1 MSTVPGLVIVREPC
15 VRESWAI
22 IHVPAPRTIP
32 DPDDRAVILDLAGHA
47 TAELAVEALAPLL
60 NWTLSPTQLASEADI
75 LVYPQ
80 PAVERIAA
88 QYGGVTLG
96 SQAVYVW

>member
-1 MSTVPGLVIVREPC
+1 MIPGLVIDREPC
-15 VRESWAI
+15 ARESWCI
-22 IHVPAPRTIP
+22 LHAPSG
-32 DPDDRAVILDLAGHA
+32 RAVILDLAGHA

-60 NWTLSPTQLASEADI
+60 NWTLSPTQLASEADL